1 MSVTVQV
8 TFDAVDPRA
17 LGTFWADALGYVSD
31 PPPEGHDTWETAL
44 AAFGVPE
51 DKWNSAW
58 ALSDPDGRGPRLYFQ
73 RVPEA
78 KTAKN
83 RVHLDLR
90 AAPGLKGDER
100 MAALEARCAELEAKG
115 ATRVRRHEPDGWSSA
130 GFIVMADPE
139 GNEFCLD

>member
-1 MSVTVQV
+1 MAALDSTHVGGIQATGLTCASGALRAVADLLATGQV
-8 TFDAVDPRA
+8 RVVIDRTYPLNEA
-17 LGTFWADALGYVSD
+17 ADALGYVSD

-90 AAPGLKGDER
+90 AAP
-100 MAALEARCAELEAKG
+100 ALGALQQARAQLA
-115 ATRVRRHEPDGWSSA
+115 R
-130 GFIVMADPE
+130 
-139 GNEFCLD
+139 